1 LNLYFRADAN
11 GRQSRILS
19 LVSVL
24 RSLDVLKS
32 DDLWVSG
39 SWNGV

>member
-1 LNLYFRADAN
+1 MADAT

-32 DDLWVSG
+32 DDLWMSALG
-39 SWNGV
+39 IRLNENF

>member
-1 LNLYFRADAN
+1 MADAN

-24 RSLDVLKS
+24 CSLDVLKS